1 MNELE
6 NVLFQSNLE
15 EQEAQHAIQISIA
28 SAIIMAQLLL
38 QKKSPSANA
47 AMKIMDSITNAIAF
61 LNYESKEDI
70 HTIIK

>member
-1 MNELE
+1 
-6 NVLFQSNLE
+6 
-15 EQEAQHAIQISIA
+15 
-28 SAIIMAQLLL
+28 MAQLLL

-61 LNYESKEDI
+61 LNYESKEDT